1 MEKDSIHYTI
11 DQILDIYQDIF
22 DLDEGQK
29 INSRTPLES
38 IKTHKFAYLITNQ
51 KKLNPNKLL
60 IIPYLHDHKIYLN
73 QIKVNTTYF
82 YTSIET
88 TIKAY
93 ENLNRKQEDSQFPD
107 RKMTYK
113 SLTVEELS
121 HDNQSNIS
129 LR

>member
-1 MEKDSIHYTI
+1 MMEPNTIHYKENE
-11 DQILDIYQDIF
+11 ILDIYQDIF
-22 DLDEGQK
+22 DLDDGQK

-38 IKTHKFAYLITNQ
+38 IKSHKFAYMITNQ
-51 KKLNPNKLL
+51 EKLMPNKLL

-93 ENLNRKQEDSQFPD
+93 ENLNHKQLSVNHPEV
-107 RKMTYK
+107 KMK
-113 SLTVEELS
+113 
-121 HDNQSNIS
+121 
-129 LR
+129 